1 MTMRETT
8 AIPPGPSHFIA
19 TKEHRRYVEFA
30 TAVRKS
36 GTIGLCY
43 GPAGI
48 GKTASALHLSRWNAI
63 GPCLGP
69 GREWAPREATPENE
83 RRHQKL
89 AASCARTNT
98 VFYTARVGSGWRQV
112 RDELGPTT
120 YWFEALVAQDVG
132 RRTGK
137 DVWPP
142 PPVGLMVIDEAERLN
157 GAALEWLRDEHDRRG
172 MGLILTGMPGI
183 EKRLSRYP
191 QLYSRVGF
199 AHEYRPLARAELLF
213 VLEHHWRKLGLTL
226 VDTDFTDAQAVAAVA
241 RVTSGNFRLLQRLFT
256 QIERVMK
263 INELGI
269 ITDDVVE
276 AARQT
281 LVIGAT

>member
-1 MTMRETT
+1 MRETT
-8 AIPPGPSHFIA
+8 AIPSGPSRFIA
-19 TKEHRRYVEFA
+19 TKEHRRYIEFA
-30 TAVRKS
+30 AAVRKS
-36 GTIGLCY
+36 HTIGLCY

-48 GKTASALHLSRWNAI
+48 GKTASALRLSRWNAI
-63 GPCLGP
+63 GPRLGP
-69 GREWAPREATPENE
+69 SEEWTPREAAPKDEQRH
-83 RRHQKL
+83 RRL

-98 VFYTARVGSGWRQV
+98 VFYTARVGSGWRQI
-112 RDELGPTT
+112 RDELGLAT
-120 YWFEALVAQDVG
+120 YWFECLVAQDVG

-137 DVWPP
+137 DVWPA
-142 PPVGLMVIDEAERLN
+142 PPVRLVVIDEAERLN
-157 GAALEWLRDEHDRRG
+157 GACLEWLRDEYDRRG

-199 AHEYRPLARAELLF
+199 AHEYRPLARDELLF
-213 VLEHHWRKLGLTL
+213 VLEHHWRKFGLTL
-226 VDTDFTDAQAVAAVA
+226 DDADFTDAQAVAAVA
-241 RVTSGNFRLLQRLFT
+241 RVTNGNFRLLQRLFA

-263 INELGI
+263 INELGT